1 MRFTNKGNL
10 SLQPLG
16 SAISGKV
23 FFFFFPELDGRGR
36 RGDGAGG
43 TARLVPLPP
52 SRVRPRE
59 PRAGEWGE
67 GVAKTG
73 FLGPRESGGEVGG
86 FRKTAGLLIIFI
98 VTQQECSALSK
109 TRVHS

>member
-1 MRFTNKGNL
+1 MRFTKKGNL

-23 FFFFFPELDGRGR
+23 GFFFSELDGRGR
-36 RGDGAGG
+36 RGGGAGG

-52 SRVRPRE
+52 TRVHPHE

-73 FLGPRESGGEVGG
+73 FLGPRESGGGG
-86 FRKTAGLLIIFI
+86 RGL
-98 VTQQECSALSK
+98 S
-109 TRVHS
+109 